1 MYNIRYVITYHGLR
15 TPREEKAF
23 TARPKIHSHSQIF
36 RYGRSIFCLPL
47 RPNFSDIFDFCLH
60 WVSVVRAHKYHRDK
74 LVEQLSKSGNRN
86 FWKPNLRQSAE
97 TCSGKLVKSH
107 QVKLFWASFIRW
119 KPRCGSA
126 PPQADKWTGLSGIY
140 ATSLIKC
147 HEDKLVEQVAKS
159 ISWLDTRQRQEET
172 YFTFLSRMRHRH

>member
-1 MYNIRYVITYHGLR
+1 M
-15 TPREEKAF
+15 K
-23 TARPKIHSHSQIF
+23 SHQLNLFLAGFSHLKPQCASQQMNWPQWDL
-36 RYGRSIFCLPL
+36 CHL
-47 RPNFSDIFDFCLH
+47 
-60 WVSVVRAHKYHRDK
+60 AHKYHRDK

-86 FWKPNLRQSAE
+86 FWKPKLCQSAE
-97 TCSGKLVKSH
+97 TCFEKLVKSH
-107 QVKLFWASFIRW
+107 QVKLFWASLSHLR
-119 KPRCGSA
+119 PRCSSA
-126 PPQADKWTGLSGIY
+126 PPQAGKWTGLSGIY